1 MQTLSIEEI
10 CSELQSK
17 AKESHFL
24 DRKVENIEADANNFV
39 EWYAR
44 GSGLTAHTL
53 GACRWYFQSD
63 KYLVEDGLIEL
74 LCKVNPITH
83 KGHCDFEFT
92 NIKEIDLAKQQF
104 SQYKPSTQTTV

>member
-1 MQTLSIEEI
+1 MQTLSIKEI

-24 DRKVENIEADANNFV
+24 DREVENIESNANNFV

-44 GSGLTAHTL
+44 GRGLTAHTL

-92 NIKEIDLAKQQF
+92 NVKAIDLEKQQF
-104 SQYKPSTQTTV
+104 SHYKQSTQ

>member
-1 MQTLSIEEI
+1 MQTLSIKEI

-17 AKESHFL
+17 AKNSHFL
-24 DRKVENIEADANNFV
+24 DRNVENIETDANKFV

-44 GSGLTAHTL
+44 HRGLTAHTL
-53 GACRWYFQSD
+53 GACRWYFQSEE
-63 KYLVEDGLIEL
+63 YLIEDGLIEL

-92 NIKEIDLAKQQF
+92 NIKEIDLEKK
-104 SQYKPSTQTTV
+104 KPSH

>member
-1 MQTLSIEEI
+1 MQTLSIKEI
-10 CSELQSK
+10 CTELQSK
-17 AKESHFL
+17 AKDSHFL
-24 DRKVENIEADANNFV
+24 DRTVDNIETDANNFV

-44 GSGLTAHTL
+44 GRGLTAHTL

-92 NIKEIDLAKQQF
+92 NIKEIDLEKKQFGFHKQG
-104 SQYKPSTQTTV
+104 T